1 VQVAALGRSARSKAQ
16 MKVRQPLARV
26 LVKTRRP
33 EERAALE
40 NPREQLLDEL
50 NVKDLAF
57 FDDASAVL
65 DYRVSLNPAKVGPKY
80 GARMNELRTALA
92 AFDPVEVARRVR
104 ANENVAVA
112 GVELLPEELNVQ
124 TSDKKGYA
132 VAEDAGLVVAVSTE
146 LTRELELEGMAREV
160 VRHIQ
165 TMRKDANFNISD
177 RIVTY
182 YQNATGDFEAAI
194 KKHGAYIR
202 RETLST
208 RLVNAPFLVG
218 AFAAVLE
225 LDKARGELAVSRT
238 TRVAKKTRGVRKT
251 KKIARGVKKTR
262 G

>member
-1 VQVAALGRSARSKAQ
+1 
-16 MKVRQPLARV
+16 
-26 LVKTRRP
+26 
-33 EERAALE
+33 
-40 NPREQLLDEL
+40 
-50 NVKDLAF
+50 
-57 FDDASAVL
+57 
-65 DYRVSLNPAKVGPKY
+65 
-80 GARMNELRTALA
+80 
-92 AFDPVEVARRVR
+92 
-104 ANENVAVA
+104 
-112 GVELLPEELNVQ
+112 VQ